1 MAGERFSNYDGRLET
16 QNRFPEIGRQYFDV
30 KFDLHKSLKG
40 KYELRATL
48 RIPNTEFVK
57 FYLILHKDHESIT
70 EGKSYNVFITGER
83 EKKSGAIPSFWC
95 KVIKPN
101 AK

>member
-1 MAGERFSNYDGRLET
+1 
-16 QNRFPEIGRQYFDV
+16 
-30 KFDLHKSLKG
+30 
-40 KYELRATL
+40 
-48 RIPNTEFVK
+48 VK